1 LYSIRLKICESFIF
15 PLVKMIGERVTQILD
30 GTASAQE
37 KLPAEKVK
45 QQLIVSLTKLNSVL
59 SIKNFFILHNKK
71 NQRDAFRPF

>member
-1 LYSIRLKICESFIF
+1 
-15 PLVKMIGERVTQILD
+15 MIGERVTQILD